1 MLEEVTRD
9 EVNVFFIEAFGKEK
23 ASIAQK
29 AFEAGFNLNSQKLK
43 KQVIDEIKYEI
54 VTKDLLQAEFKASRA
69 EFKQES
75 QQSINELRNEVKQEI
90 NELRAE
96 VKQEIN
102 ELRAEV
108 KQEINDLRTEV
119 KDMIAKTQTNT
130 LKWVIG
136 IQITSLGVI
145 IAAISILAAVL
156 KF

>member
-102 ELRAEV
+102 
-108 KQEINDLRTEV
+108 DLRTEV